1 MTATANKRKSFSL
14 KKQPGFGFIAILCFV
29 MLYAPIATLVIY
41 SFNAGRYISIWQGFS
56 LQWYVSA
63 WHNDAV
69 QDAAVRSLV
78 LALQASIYSTILATM
93 AALGTT
99 RTQPFAGLTAIY
111 VMINQP
117 LMVPE
122 IVTAVALLIM
132 FAVIKAAT
140 GIQGLIYLVLAHTAF
155 CIPFA
160 YLPIRARL
168 EGMDL
173 MLETAAADLYATP
186 WKTFWR
192 VTLPLLWPG
201 IIAGAMLA
209 FVISLDDVVITEFVK
224 SSGQET
230 LPTYMLGQ
238 LRRVVS
244 PEINAISAVLVSL
257 SISVVGLFFFIDKKF
272 GK

>member
-1 MTATANKRKSFSL
+1 MTATATKQKSFSL

-41 SFNAGRYISIWQGFS
+41 SFNAGRYISIWEGFS

-63 WHNDAV
+63 WHNEAV
-69 QDAAVRSLV
+69 QDAAIRSLV

-99 RTQPFAGLTAIY
+99 RTQPFPGLTAIY

-173 MLETAAADLYATP
+173 MLRRP
-186 WKTFWR
+186 QRIFM
-192 VTLPLLWPG
+192 LPPG
-201 IIAGAMLA
+201 KPSGA
-209 FVISLDDVVITEFVK
+209 
-224 SSGQET
+224 
-230 LPTYMLGQ
+230 
-238 LRRVVS
+238 
-244 PEINAISAVLVSL
+244 
-257 SISVVGLFFFIDKKF
+257 
-272 GK
+272 